1 MEILKDHKSKQ
12 NGRLNLKRTMNDEVG
27 RQQRLSQIESHCGEP
42 LKSFHFSPVSA
53 ESLKGN
59 IENFIG
65 SVHIPVGLAGPLKFN
80 FTNSTEE
87 IYAPL
92 ATSEGALV
100 SSVVRGALALTMS
113 GGVTTRVVSSR
124 MIRAPQ
130 FEFSCIDEAILF
142 TEWVTHH
149 FETLKKKTK
158 DHSNHAVLLEMD
170 TKVFGKTAHIRFIYS
185 TGDAAGQNMTT
196 FVTAG
201 LCKWIC
207 EHFTSQKGIQIRDFL
222 IEGNLSSDK
231 KASALSAIDGRGRTV
246 VAEAVIKRQVLK
258 KILRLTPEEMV
269 SRFSRSKSSRILTGQ
284 IGYNINVS
292 NAIAALFLATGQD
305 MACVHECSIAEF
317 HIEQYDDDLYVCLYM
332 PCLIVGTV
340 GGGSRLT
347 SAQDCLRMM
356 DCLGTGK
363 ANRLAEII
371 AGFSLALELS
381 TVSAIGSGDFVQAH
395 QRLGR

>member
-1 MEILKDHKSKQ
+1 MEILKDQKPKQ
-12 NGRLNLKRTMNDEVG
+12 TGRLNLKRTLNDEMG
-27 RQQRLSQIESHCGEP
+27 RQQRLSQIENHCGEP

-80 FTNSTEE
+80 FLNSSEE

-113 GGVTTRVVSSR
+113 GGVTTRVISNR

-130 FEFSCIDEAILF
+130 FEFSNVDEAILF
-142 TEWVTHH
+142 TKWVTNH
-149 FETLKKKTK
+149 FETLQKKTK
-158 DHSNHAVLLEMD
+158 DHSNHAVLLELD
-170 TKVFGKTAHIRFIYS
+170 AKVFGKTAHIRFIYS

-201 LCKWIC
+201 LCQWIC
-207 EHFTSQKGIQIRDFL
+207 EHFSLQKGIQIRDFL

-269 SRFSRSKSSRILTGQ
+269 SRFSRSKSSRIFTGQ

-305 MACVHECSIAEF
+305 MACVHECSVAEF
-317 HIEQYDDDLYVCLYM
+317 HIEQHDDDLYVCLYM

-371 AGFSLALELS
+371 TGFSLALELS

>member
-1 MEILKDHKSKQ
+1 MEILKDNKSRQ
-12 NGRLNLKRTMNDEVG
+12 NGRLNLKRTLNDETG
-27 RQQRLSQIESHCGEP
+27 RQQRLSQIEGLCGEP

-65 SVHIPVGLAGPLKFN
+65 SVHIPVGLAGPLKFQ
-80 FTNSTEE
+80 FIDGEEE

-100 SSVVRGALALTMS
+100 SSVVRGALSLTMS
-113 GGVTTRVVSSR
+113 NGVTTRVLSNR

-130 FEFSCIDEAILF
+130 FEFGNVDEAIIF
-142 TEWVTHH
+142 CQWVQNH

-158 DHSNHAVLLEMD
+158 DHSNHAVLLELD

-196 FVTAG
+196 FVTSG
-201 LCKWIC
+201 LCRWIV
-207 EHFTSQKGIQIRDFL
+207 EHFTTQKEIVIRDFL

-231 KASALSAIDGRGRTV
+231 KASALSAIDGRGRSV
-246 VAEAVIKRQVLK
+246 VAEALIKRQVLK

-269 SRFSRSKSSRILTGQ
+269 SRFSRSKSSRIFTGQ

-305 MACVHECSIAEF
+305 MACVHECSVGEF
-317 HIEQYDDDLYVCLYM
+317 HIEQQGEDLYVCLYM

-356 DCLGTGK
+356 DCLGAGK
-363 ANRLAEII
+363 ADRLAQII
-371 AGFSLALELS
+371 AGFALALEMS

>member
-1 MEILKDHKSKQ
+1 MEILKNNKSRS
-12 NGRLNLKRTMNDEVG
+12 NSRLNLKRTLNDESG
-27 RQQRLSQIESHCGEP
+27 RQQRLSQIEGLCGES
-42 LKSFHFSPVSA
+42 LKSFHFSPLSA

-65 SVHIPVGLAGPLKFN
+65 SVHIPVGLAGPLKFK
-80 FTNSTEE
+80 FIDKDEE

-100 SSVVRGALALTMS
+100 SSVARGALALTMS
-113 GGVTTRVVSSR
+113 GGVTTRVLSNR

-130 FEFSCIDEAILF
+130 FEFNSVDEAILF
-142 TEWVTHH
+142 SKWVSEH
-149 FETLKKKTK
+149 FELLKLKTK
-158 DHSNHAVLLEMD
+158 EHSNHAILLELD
-170 TKVFGKTAHIRFIYS
+170 EKVFGKTAHIRFIYS

-196 FVTAG
+196 FVTAA
-201 LCKWIC
+201 LCRWII
-207 EHFTSQKGIQIRDFL
+207 ENFTHQKKIVIQDFL

-231 KASALSAIDGRGRTV
+231 KASALSAIDGRGRSV

-269 SRFSRSKSSRILTGQ
+269 SRFSRSKSSRIFTGQ
-284 IGYNINVS
+284 IGYNINVANS
-292 NAIAALFLATGQD
+292 IAALFLATGQD
-305 MACVHECSIAEF
+305 MACVHECSVAEF
-317 HIEQYDDDLYVCLYM
+317 HIEQQGHDLYVCLLM

-340 GGGSRLT
+340 GGGSKLT

-356 DCLGTGK
+356 DCLGAGK
-363 ANRLAEII
+363 ADRLAQVIT
-371 AGFSLALELS
+371 GFSLALELS

>member
-1 MEILKDHKSKQ
+1 METQKDKPSRQ
-12 NGRLNLKRTMNDEVG
+12 SSRLNLKRTLNDETG
-27 RQQRLSQIESHCGEP
+27 RQQRLSQIESLCGES
-42 LKSFHFSPVSA
+42 LKSFHFSPVTA

-80 FTNSTEE
+80 FAKSAEE
-87 IYAPL
+87 VYAPL

-113 GGVTTRVVSSR
+113 GGVTTRVISSR

-130 FEFSCIDEAILF
+130 FEFANVDEAILF
-142 TEWVTHH
+142 TQWISSHLEA
-149 FETLKKKTK
+149 LKKKTK
-158 DHSNHAVLLEMD
+158 DHSNHAELLELD

-201 LCKWIC
+201 LCEWIC
-207 EHFTSQKGIQIRDFL
+207 TQFMSHKGIAIRDFL

-231 KASALSAIDGRGRTV
+231 KASALSAIDGRGRSV
-246 VAEAVIKRQVLK
+246 VAEAIIKRQVLK
-258 KILRLTPEEMV
+258 KVLRLTPEEMV
-269 SRFSRSKSSRILTGQ
+269 SRFSRSKSSRIFTGQ

-305 MACVHECSIAEF
+305 MACVHECSVAEF
-317 HIEQYDDDLYVCLYM
+317 HIEQQGEDLYVCLYM

-371 AGFSLALELS
+371 AGFALALELS
-381 TVSAIGSGDFVQAH
+381 TVSAIGTGDFVQAH